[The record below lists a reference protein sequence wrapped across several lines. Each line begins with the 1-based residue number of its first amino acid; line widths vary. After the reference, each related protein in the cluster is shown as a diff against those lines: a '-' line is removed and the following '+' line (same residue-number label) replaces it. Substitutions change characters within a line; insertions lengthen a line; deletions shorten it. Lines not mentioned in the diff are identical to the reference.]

1 MDCDTTDMGC
11 NGGEM
16 GQAFDWIKSNGGV
29 CKEDDYPYQGFWPIF
44 KTCHTTCEVV
54 ENSAVK
60 EWKQVEATDEAL
72 MTALAEVGPIAIAI
86 EADQSAFQ
94 FYSSGVFT
102 AACGANLDHGVLAV
116 GYGTS
121 EDGTDYWW
129 VFARQAIGRGP
140 WGHILRNALVLGSFA
155 LGRLDASSRDR

>member
-16 GQAFDWIKSNGGV
+16 TQAFDWIKQNKGV
-29 CKEDDYPYQGFWPIF
+29 CDEEEYPYEGIWSIF
-44 KTCHTTCEVV
+44 NTCHETCSIV
-54 ENSAVK
+54 EGTQVK
-60 EWKQVEATDEAL
+60 EWKQVDATDEAL

-86 EADQSAFQ
+86 EADQNSFQ

-102 AACGANLDHGVLAV
+102 AACGSNLDHGVLAV

-121 EDGTDYWW
+121 DDGVDYW
-129 VFARQAIGRGP
+129 
-140 WGHILRNALVLGSFA
+140 
-155 LGRLDASSRDR
+155 